1 MPLYKNLYLFV
12 QQKKP
17 LNQRLFL
24 FRHEKG
30 DRPVWTVAFVNCCEV
45 CLRRES

>member
-1 MPLYKNLYLFV
+1 MAYIERYKKLYLFV

-24 FRHEKG
+24 FWQEKG
-30 DRPVWTVAFVNCCEV
+30 DRPVWTVAFVN
-45 CLRRES
+45 